1 MSDSVP
7 DERLYADVI
16 LPLAT
21 PAMTFS
27 VPEHLA
33 GELAE
38 GSCVIVQLGARKYY
52 TGVVRRIHGDRP
64 VAAKVKPVERT
75 VGDRPAATSVQLRL
89 WDWLASYYMCPL
101 GLVMRAAVPAALKS
115 GGLSVQEA
123 VDGSY
128 SPPQETF
135 VALHPSVRNEA
146 DLHAALDSLSRA
158 RGQYRAMTEYLE
170 RTGPPDF
177 DDPKFVPRR
186 LLTASPAVLRALT
199 DKCLLRSV
207 RREAVGKEGDAVR
220 FRLPELTPAQQRCFE
235 RIGELVAGT
244 DVVLLHG
251 VTGSSKTEIYIR
263 LIAEELRA
271 GRNVLYMLP
280 EIALTAQLIGR
291 MRDHFGDAVIVYHS
305 RLTDNRRADVYR
317 RLIGGSGGRLVVGV
331 RSSVLLPLPLLSLVI
346 VDEEHENSFKQ
357 ADSAPRYHGRDTAVM
372 LAALCGAKTLLGSAT
387 PSVESYFNAATGKY
401 GLVTLAER
409 YGGAVLP
416 RVIVSDTLRAAKRGE
431 KRSHFNKVL
440 LDRIGEALQAGSQ
453 AILFQNRRGFSP
465 YVECGHCGWT
475 ANCPDCNVSLT
486 YHKSDGS
493 LRCHYCGYRIPVPAV
508 CPSCGT
514 GSLLPRGFGTEKI
527 EQELAAIFPEAAI
540 DRLDA
545 DTSQSA
551 GGYRRIVE
559 AFEQGRTDILIGT
572 QIVTKGFDFGGVSLV
587 GILNADNLLNYPDFR
602 AGERAFQLMTQVGG
616 RAGRRSEPGTV
627 VIQTAQPQHPVIEQV
642 LRGDYRAMVRSQLA
656 ERRAFFYPP
665 YCRLIAVVMRHR
677 DKELLW
683 RAAGAFAGS
692 AREVFGRRLLG
703 PEAPPVDRIR
713 GRFLVRFLLKIER
726 RSPSAE
732 AKRLLQELFG
742 RLHARAEFR
751 SVEVAADVDPM

>member
-33 GELAE
+33 GELSE

-64 VAAKVKPVERT
+64 AAAKVKPVERT

-235 RIGELVAGT
+235 RIGELFAGK

-251 VTGSSKTEIYIR
+251 VTGSGKTEIYIR

-431 KRSHFNKVL
+431 KRSHFN
-440 LDRIGEALQAGSQ
+440 
-453 AILFQNRRGFSP
+453 
-465 YVECGHCGWT
+465 
-475 ANCPDCNVSLT
+475 
-486 YHKSDGS
+486 
-493 LRCHYCGYRIPVPAV
+493 
-508 CPSCGT
+508 
-514 GSLLPRGFGTEKI
+514 
-527 EQELAAIFPEAAI
+527 
-540 DRLDA
+540 
-545 DTSQSA
+545 
-551 GGYRRIVE
+551 
-559 AFEQGRTDILIGT
+559 
-572 QIVTKGFDFGGVSLV
+572 
-587 GILNADNLLNYPDFR
+587 
-602 AGERAFQLMTQVGG
+602 
-616 RAGRRSEPGTV
+616 
-627 VIQTAQPQHPVIEQV
+627 
-642 LRGDYRAMVRSQLA
+642 
-656 ERRAFFYPP
+656 
-665 YCRLIAVVMRHR
+665 
-677 DKELLW
+677 
-683 RAAGAFAGS
+683 
-692 AREVFGRRLLG
+692 
-703 PEAPPVDRIR
+703 
-713 GRFLVRFLLKIER
+713 
-726 RSPSAE
+726 
-732 AKRLLQELFG
+732 
-742 RLHARAEFR
+742 
-751 SVEVAADVDPM
+751 